1 MSSPPLSFSQ
11 PGPRLCGYSRKEK
24 SLGLLCSNFV
34 SLYNNDDADSVN
46 LDDAAARLGVERR
59 RMYDIVNVLESV
71 GILARKGRKKYSWI
85 GVSGIPKALEELKE
99 EALREIYG
107 SYTEDPSI
115 KVSDDEEEEETSV
128 DESEDFETEKLSR
141 FVNACSSSNIFIW
154 ETYVRYQKKNSLGQL
169 TQDFVKLFL
178 ASDSR
183 TISLDEAA
191 KMILRDS
198 DETTNMR
205 NNNAAKVRRLYDIAN
220 VLSSL
225 NLIEKIQQSDTRK
238 PAFRWLGT
246 KGKPMVDNDAT
257 VTTLQSRKRPTK
269 RAFGTEITNVDL
281 KSGRL
286 NSSVDNKPNKVQRCD
301 NLKPCKLTEVKQ
313 LQRSKECYVFGPFQ
327 PVGRTKGGTDGH
339 KLGER
344 DQECVNFASPVCF
357 QYHNEAL
364 SELFA
369 HYLEA
374 WKSWYLNIAQGSSA
388 VQLPFTKSV
397 INQLL

>member
-11 PGPRLCGYSRKEK
+11 PGPRLRGYSRKEK

-99 EALREIYG
+99 EALRKISG

-115 KVSDDEEEEETSV
+115 KVSDDEEEETSV

-257 VTTLQSRKRPTK
+257 VTTLQSRKQPTK

-286 NSSVDNKPNKVQRCD
+286 NSSVDNKANKVQRCD
-301 NLKPCKLTEVKQ
+301 DFKPCKLTEVKQ
-313 LQRSKECYVFGPFQ
+313 LKCSKECYVFGPFQ
-327 PVGRTKGGTDGH
+327 PVGRTKGGNDGH

-344 DQECVNFASPVCF
+344 DQECVNFASPVCS

-374 WKSWYLNIAQGSSA
+374 WKSWYLDIAQGSSA

-397 INQLL
+397 INELL